1 MESSTGRMA
10 LFAGLVFNQE
20 GEPVETTTLGGEPF
34 YVILDGDF
42 RRHIEAEPVDRQVL
56 DWLREQILMN
66 KELVTQGTMSMLG
79 QDDLFTKARVDAS
92 FENLDEQMAQLME
105 EGLPEQVRAWLGM
118 LGFRIVLNVHGE
130 VVEVNAANVADTD
143 DR

>member
-1 MESSTGRMA
+1 MGHSTGRTA

-20 GEPVETTTLGGEPF
+20 DEPVETTMVGGEPF

-42 RRHIEAEPVDRQVL
+42 RRHVEAESVDHQVL

-66 KELVTQGTMSMLG
+66 KELVTQGTLSMLG
-79 QDDLFTKARVDAS
+79 QEDLFTKARLDAS
-92 FENLDEQMAQLME
+92 LENLDEQMAQLMK

-130 VVEVNAANVADTD
+130 VVEVDAASVADVD
-143 DR
+143 DW